1 MTSADYPE
9 VTLELRH
16 RGRVAATAQL
26 AHGQSPEALIA
37 SLGWRRIGV
46 HVQGTAPRL
55 HLVYRVEPAAP
66 VPEIRTTVGPGLL
79 AGEPPPPRQR
89 RIAAYAVIVAN
100 GAVLL
105 TELSEQTQV
114 PGSWTLPGGG
124 VDPGETPAE
133 AVLRETF
140 EETGQVASEVSLEL
154 VTSMHWL
161 GRGRHVAEDYH
172 AVRFI
177 HRAHCADPTEPVV
190 HDVGGSTSS
199 ARWVSIG
206 ELCGMDMVSTAEV
219 ALAETGVW
227 SA

>member
-16 RGRVAATAQL
+16 RGRVVATVHL

-46 HVQGTAPRL
+46 HAEGTAPRL
-55 HLVYRVEPAAP
+55 HLVYRVEPASP
-66 VPEIRTTVGPGLL
+66 VPEVRTTVGPGLL
-79 AGEPPPPRQR
+79 PGEPPPPRQR
-89 RIAAYAVIVAN
+89 RLAAYAVIVHG

-124 VDPGETPAE
+124 VDPGETPAQ

-140 EETGQVASEVSLEL
+140 EETGQVVTDVHLEL
-154 VTSMHWL
+154 VTAMHWL

-177 HRAHCADPTEPVV
+177 HRARCADPTEPVV

-199 ARWVSIG
+199 ARWVPIA
-206 ELCGMDMVSTAEV
+206 ELPVMTLVSTAEA
-219 ALAETGVW
+219 ALAATGVW